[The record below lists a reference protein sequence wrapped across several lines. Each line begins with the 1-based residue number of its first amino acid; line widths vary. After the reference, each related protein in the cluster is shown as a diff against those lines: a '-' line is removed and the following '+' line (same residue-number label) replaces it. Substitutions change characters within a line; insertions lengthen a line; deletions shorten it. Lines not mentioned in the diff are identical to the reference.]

1 MQFIPSKREE
11 EGGECSVTLDAW
23 RRRKLSTEAATEAG
37 EGLPLASPHPA
48 QSWVL
53 MSGGQSHS
61 E

>member
-1 MQFIPSKREE
+1 MSVLQPWMPGGGGRNGTVGPRSVRE
-11 EGGECSVTLDAW
+11 
-23 RRRKLSTEAATEAG
+23 STEAATEAG